1 MGVLLMSEF
10 SVWIEVVDLD
20 DLPYR
25 SYVQTS
31 PAEEFQGLL
40 RDGSSISAIV
50 SGTEFELFNF
60 DTSNKDVV
68 DLSADL
74 IDKTFRTLRSAI
86 SKKVKQ
92 FRSVSY
98 DLTSKEDLTFLRVI
112 DLNELA
118 GKIAAGLI
126 EKENHQALSEK
137 ISKEESDA

>member
-1 MGVLLMSEF
+1 MSEF
-10 SVWIEVVDLD
+10 SIWIEVMDLD

-40 RDGSSISAIV
+40 CDGSSIRAIV
-50 SGTEFELFNF
+50 SGTELEIYNF
-60 DTSNKDVV
+60 DTSKDVV
-68 DLSADL
+68 NLSADL

-98 DLTSKEDLTFLRVI
+98 DLTYKEDLTFLRVI

-126 EKENHQALSEK
+126 EKENYQALSEK
-137 ISKEESDA
+137 ISKEESDV

>member
-1 MGVLLMSEF
+1 MSEF
-10 SVWIEVVDLD
+10 SIWIEVMDLD

-40 RDGSSISAIV
+40 CDGSSISAIV
-50 SGTEFELFNF
+50 SGTEFEIYNF
-60 DTSNKDVV
+60 DTSKDVV

-137 ISKEESDA
+137 ISKEESDV